1 MHFKDIKV
9 KNFKIQFYETISSKA
24 NGTVSHKRKY
34 PYRESTYTTGGLW
47 AYVRQLSASEKF
59 QSGMTADNEIVSADI
74 NYNTKINS
82 KMKAVFGN
90 KVYDVGVPDNYEFKK
105 EKTRVLLTLSSD
117 KNKYTLEDEFDE

>member
-1 MHFKDIKV
+1 
-9 KNFKIQFYETISSKA
+9 
-24 NGTVSHKRKY
+24 
-34 PYRESTYTTGGLW
+34 
-47 AYVRQLSASEKF
+47 
-59 QSGMTADNEIVSADI
+59 VSADI

-82 KMKAVFGN
+82 KMKAVFCG